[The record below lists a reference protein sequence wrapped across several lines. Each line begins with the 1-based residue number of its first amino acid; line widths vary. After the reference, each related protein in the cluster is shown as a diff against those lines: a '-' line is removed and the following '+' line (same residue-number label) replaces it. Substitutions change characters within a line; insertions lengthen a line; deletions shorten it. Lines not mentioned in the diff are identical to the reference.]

1 MILYQYKNNKNGGN
15 MIYDEMEA
23 FVNKCKLL
31 LAGDTETLKEHYN
44 IENDGNEVDFTHIYG
59 TEIFETPKQIS
70 GFMMD
75 RRYGVDKFRDD
86 DAYTDLIIAYGGP
99 SCRLILGTNGD
110 AFMHFQGGLG
120 EASMVVSLG
129 RGHENS
135 ELYELVCDYLPGFS
149 DNQFDCDEDERT
161 LRKIADLAVESFD
174 EYANSNISD
183 IALVT
188 MTIKGF
194 KEAASNNNW
203 NIEET
208 IIDLIDKGYI
218 DREVYDVETDSY
230 YKTTTQMVMG
240 DIESIM
246 KEIDKLSLKSDYD
259 DVVEVFGFDSQSLT
273 ELDYDFTESV
283 INEAFKPTEQKKR
296 NTLKP

>member
-1 MILYQYKNNKNGGN
+1 MV
-15 MIYDEMEA
+15 YDEMEA

-31 LAGDTETLKEHYN
+31 LAGDTETLVEHYN
-44 IENDGNEVDFTHIYG
+44 IENDDESVDFSYIYRS
-59 TEIFETPKQIS
+59 EIAETPKQIS

-75 RRYGVDKFRDD
+75 RKYSVEQFRDD

-110 AFMHFQGGLG
+110 AFMHFQAGMG
-120 EASMVVSLG
+120 EPSKVVSLG

-135 ELYELVCDYLPGFS
+135 ELYELVSGYLPGFAE
-149 DNQFDCDEDERT
+149 NQFECDDDETT
-161 LRKIADLAVESFD
+161 LRRIAELSVESFD
-174 EYANSNISD
+174 EYANSNIND

-194 KEAASNNNW
+194 KEAATNNNW

-246 KEIDKLSLKSDYD
+246 KEIDKLSLKSDFE
-259 DVVEVFGFDSQSLT
+259 DVTEVFGFDSHSLT

-283 INEAFKPTEQKKR
+283 INEAFKPSQQKKR

>member
-1 MILYQYKNNKNGGN
+1 MV
-15 MIYDEMEA
+15 YDEMEA

-31 LAGDTETLKEHYN
+31 LAGDTETLVEHYN
-44 IENDGNEVDFTHIYG
+44 IENDDESVDFSYIYRS
-59 TEIFETPKQIS
+59 EIAETPKQIS

-75 RRYGVDKFRDD
+75 RKYSVEQFRDD

-110 AFMHFQGGLG
+110 AFMHFQAGMG
-120 EASMVVSLG
+120 EPSKVVSLG

-135 ELYELVCDYLPGFS
+135 ELYELVSGYLPGFAE
-149 DNQFDCDEDERT
+149 NQFECDDDETT
-161 LRKIADLAVESFD
+161 LRRIAELSVESFD
-174 EYANSNISD
+174 EYANSNIND

-188 MTIKGF
+188 MTMKGF

-246 KEIDKLSLKSDYD
+246 KEIDKLSLKSDFE
-259 DVVEVFGFDSQSLT
+259 DVTEVFGFDSHSLT

-283 INEAFKPTEQKKR
+283 INEAFKPSQQKKR

>member
-1 MILYQYKNNKNGGN
+1 

-31 LAGDTETLKEHYN
+31 LAGDTETLIEHYN
-44 IENDGNEVDFTHIYG
+44 IENDDESVDFSYIYRS
-59 TEIFETPKQIS
+59 EIAETPKQIS

-75 RRYGVDKFRDD
+75 RKYSVEQFRDD
-86 DAYTDLIIAYGGP
+86 DAYTDLIVAYGGP

-110 AFMHFQGGLG
+110 AFMHFQAGMG
-120 EASMVVSLG
+120 EPSKVVSLG

-135 ELYELVCDYLPGFS
+135 ELYELVSGYLPGFAE
-149 DNQFDCDEDERT
+149 NQFECDDDETT
-161 LRKIADLAVESFD
+161 LRRIAELSVESFD
-174 EYANSNISD
+174 EYANFNIND

-246 KEIDKLSLKSDYD
+246 KEIDKLSLKSDFE
-259 DVVEVFGFDSQSLT
+259 DVTEVFGFDSNSLT

>member
-1 MILYQYKNNKNGGN
+1 
-15 MIYDEMEA
+15 MEA

-31 LAGDTETLKEHYN
+31 LAGDTETLIEHYN
-44 IENDGNEVDFTHIYG
+44 IENDDESVDFSYIYRS
-59 TEIFETPKQIS
+59 EIAETPKQIS

-75 RRYGVDKFRDD
+75 RKYSVEQFRDD
-86 DAYTDLIIAYGGP
+86 DAYTDLIVAYGGP

-110 AFMHFQGGLG
+110 AFMHFQAGMG
-120 EASMVVSLG
+120 EPSKVVSLG

-135 ELYELVCDYLPGFS
+135 ELYELVSGYLPGFAE
-149 DNQFDCDEDERT
+149 NQFECDDDETT
-161 LRKIADLAVESFD
+161 LRRIAELSVESFD
-174 EYANSNISD
+174 EYANFNIND

-246 KEIDKLSLKSDYD
+246 KEIDKLSLKSDFE
-259 DVVEVFGFDSQSLT
+259 DVTEVFGFDSNSLT